1 MSKGATLLRKLTISG
16 FKSIRSQSI
25 DLGRVTILIGQN
37 GAGKSNVLEAIGMLS
52 AASSGNVTYETLNS
66 RGLRLSTPSVY
77 KSALKGGGHRPK
89 YFDLSAEQ
97 DNLKYHA
104 NLFTSIDKE
113 SPQWTFHSE
122 SVWKKQSQNNHKWLK
137 IAGRSGNGFTIDG
150 KSNDKANLK
159 KTDSVIQALE
169 LLGSLPVDEQNS
181 IDLLKNFAIYAPTT
195 NVLRGVDTDNRIK
208 TPLGLTGGGLVKS
221 VSDVFHAGNSK
232 EFNRFFQILSWYR
245 AISITNPNTELK
257 NPLFG
262 GSDRVLS
269 FTDQFM
275 VQDFNKLYSYDV
287 SEGALYVVF
296 MLTLLLHN
304 LTPKFFAI
312 DNIDTALNPGLIR
325 NLIKHVAELA
335 EKKDK
340 QVILTTHN
348 PAALDA
354 LDIFDKNYA
363 LYIVDRGV
371 TGATELTRIKPPDSM
386 TREQWE
392 KDTGG
397 ARLSELWLEG
407 FLGGLTPP
415 SDF

>member
-1 MSKGATLLRKLTISG
+1 MPNGVIVLRKLTIAG

-52 AASSGNVTYETLNS
+52 AASAGNVTYESLNS

-104 NLFTSIDKE
+104 NLFTSTDEE

-122 SVWKKQSQNNHKWLK
+122 SVWKKNSKKDNSWSK
-137 IAGRSGNGFTIDG
+137 IAGRSGKGITIDG
-150 KSNDKANLK
+150 KSNDKATLR
-159 KTDSVIQALE
+159 KTDSVIPALE
-169 LLGSLPVDEQNS
+169 LLGSLPKTEQDS
-181 IDLLKNFAIYAPTT
+181 IDLLKNFVIYAPTT

-208 TPLGLTGGGLVKS
+208 SPLGLTGGGLVKA
-221 VSDVFHAGNSK
+221 VSDVFQAGHSK
-232 EFNRFFQILSWYR
+232 DFKRFFQILSWYH
-245 AISITNPNTELK
+245 AISIARPSTKLK

-262 GSDRVLS
+262 GGDRVLA

-296 MLTLLLHN
+296 MLTLLLHSHA
-304 LTPKFFAI
+304 PKFFAI

-325 NLIKHVAELA
+325 NLIQHIAELS
-335 EKKDK
+335 EEWDR

-354 LDIFDKNYA
+354 LDIFDTNYA

-392 KDTGG
+392 EQTGG

-407 FLGGLTPP
+407 FLGGITPP
-415 SDF
+415 SSF